1 MTMILVRHEM
11 VVAKAFSN
19 RILVMDKGE
28 IIEDQLP
35 EVIFNHPT
43 HERTKTFISK
53 ILNH

>member
-11 VVAKAFSN
+11 GVAKTFSN

-43 HERTKTFISK
+43 H
-53 ILNH
+53 